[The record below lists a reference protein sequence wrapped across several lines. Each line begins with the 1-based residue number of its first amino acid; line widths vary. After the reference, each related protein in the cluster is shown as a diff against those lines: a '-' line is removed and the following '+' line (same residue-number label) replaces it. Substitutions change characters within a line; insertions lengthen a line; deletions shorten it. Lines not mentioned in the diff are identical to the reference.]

1 MAWLAWRGAYVR
13 GLGLKSKKGWEV
25 WRKNGRPSDI
35 PSEPSIVYRDD
46 GWISWSDWLGFK
58 GRAPPGGMLP
68 FAVGRAYARKL
79 KLRRTREWKAWSK
92 SGRRP
97 FNIPSNPDTT
107 YRDDGWISWPDWIG
121 YGSAGGA
128 AASRSS
134 SSSSSATT
142 APKKKSTKTCRRRP
156 TTTHPGHASWP
167 YCLGS
172 GSGGKATNKVAPL
185 PFAAARAYARKLKLK
200 SQKEWREWGT
210 SGQRPSNI
218 PAHPERMYRDDG
230 WISMPDWLGYGSEG
244 GAAASRSSSSSR
256 TATTAPK
263 NKSVKKRK
271 RKRRRTTTHPSDLP
285 PPPPPSTS
293 SFKPYIK
300 TEPPSSKSGGGSS
313 DRSTEPPLRKIKKE
327 EDA

>member
-1 MAWLAWRGAYVR
+1 MPRVAVKDATG
-13 GLGLKSKKGWEV
+13 KG
-25 WRKNGRPSDI
+25 GRPKGVRDGETSMLPFAVARAIVQKFKLKCVKEWQAWSKAGQRPSNI
-35 PSEPSIVYRDD
+35 PSHPDQVYHDD
-46 GWISWSDWLGFK
+46 GWISMPDWLGYK
-58 GRAPPGGMLP
+58 GMTQHKDMLSFVVVRAI
-68 FAVGRAYARKL
+68 V
-79 KLRRTREWKAWSK
+79 
-92 SGRRP
+92 
-97 FNIPSNPDTT
+97 
-107 YRDDGWISWPDWIG
+107 
-121 YGSAGGA
+121 
-128 AASRSS
+128 
-134 SSSSSATT
+134 
-142 APKKKSTKTCRRRP
+142 
-156 TTTHPGHASWP
+156 
-167 YCLGS
+167 
-172 GSGGKATNKVAPL
+172 
-185 PFAAARAYARKLKLK
+185 RKLKLK
-200 SQKEWREWGT
+200 SQKEWEAWRK

-218 PAHPERMYRDDG
+218 PADPYKVYRDDG

-327 EDA
+327 EDT